1 MKNLIKIFMLV
12 FLASCSA
19 NLTTDNLKIVTFD
32 TSIHC
37 EDCVNKVFNNLPKET
52 GVVDLKVELENKLV
66 TVVFNSEETTV
77 EKLAEKINELG
88 YSAYV
93 KQVDNYVQNKQ

>member
-1 MKNLIKIFMLV
+1 MKKLLIILFAV
-12 FLASCSA
+12 SISACSSDLSK
-19 NLTTDNLKIVTFD
+19 NEFKIVSFD

-37 EDCVNKVFNNLPKET
+37 DACVNTVFDNLPKET
-52 GVVDLKVELENKLV
+52 GVVDLKVDLESKTV
-66 TVVFNSEETTV
+66 TVVFNPDKTSV

-93 KQVDNYVQNKQ
+93 KSFENFIEK